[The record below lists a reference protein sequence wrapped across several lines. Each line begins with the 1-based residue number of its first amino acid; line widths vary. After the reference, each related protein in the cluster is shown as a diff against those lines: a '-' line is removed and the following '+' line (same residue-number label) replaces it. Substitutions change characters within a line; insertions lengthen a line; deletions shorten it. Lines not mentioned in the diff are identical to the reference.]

1 MRGVA
6 AYGCGVR
13 RGSTGGIGALL
24 VALSAGLA
32 VLAVLALSAVAA
44 PTALAASGSVS
55 GTVTGAPSN
64 APLAEVE
71 VCLWPFEDANTKEH
85 CAFSASDG
93 HYEIANV
100 DEGEYLVHFQPTRED
115 ENYVWGYYN
124 PDHMWP
130 PDHVAVGTGALTGI
144 DKELEEG
151 GSIEGQVT
159 DEAGGEPLAG
169 VMVCAGR
176 GWQGQEPRCASTDDE
191 GRFDVFGLVN
201 EEYRVEFSPE
211 KSGLQY
217 FGEYYDDQRIGNGYP
232 AQLVEVTVGNVT
244 TGINAALTPSVEIRG
259 AVTAGTEL
267 MPVSGMLVC
276 IAPPNS
282 FSGYSFDQ
290 ERHCNRTNNLGTY
303 AIRLIEKGEYK
314 VAFSLELREF
324 THYFPPYEP
333 EEDGY
338 PTRFWNEQE
347 SLWNANV
354 LTLGA
359 PSVVTGIDAH
369 FGPWPQASPP
379 PSESFL
385 MPLAT
390 CNVPR
395 LLGKTL
401 KAAKRRARRTDC
413 GIGHVRLRAGVS
425 KKGGKVVRQKPKADK
440 VKAAG
445 TKIAITLG

>member
-1 MRGVA
+1 MPLLDYIGDCLSYRGLA
-6 AYGCGVR
+6 FGWRA
-13 RGSTGGIGALL
+13 GGPAT
-24 VALSAGLA
+24 LA
-32 VLAVLALSAVAA
+32 VLAAFTVAA
-44 PTALAASGSVS
+44 PIALAATGSVS
-55 GTVTGAPSN
+55 GAVTGAPSN
-64 APLAEVE
+64 APVREVE
-71 VCLWPFEDANTKEH
+71 VCLWPFEDAHTKEH
-85 CAFSASDG
+85 CALSASDG

-100 DEGEYLVHFQPTRED
+100 DGGEYLVHFQPTRED
-115 ENYVWGYYN
+115 ENYVRGYYN

-130 PDHVAVGTGALTGI
+130 PDHVTVGTSALTGI

-159 DEAGGEPLAG
+159 EESGGEPLAG

-176 GWQGQEPRCASTDDE
+176 GWEGQEPRCASTDAD
-191 GRFDVFGLVN
+191 GQFDLFGLVN
-201 EEYRVEFSPE
+201 DEYRVEFSPE

-232 AQLVEVTVGNVT
+232 AKLVKVAVGNVT
-244 TGINAALTPSVEIRG
+244 TGIDATLTPSAEIRG
-259 AVTAGTEL
+259 AVTAGTDL
-267 MPVSGMLVC
+267 TPVSGMLVC

-290 ERHCNRTNNLGTY
+290 ERHCNRTNNSGTY
-303 AIRLIEKGEYK
+303 AIRLLEKGDYK

-338 PTRFWNEQE
+338 PTRFWDEQE
-347 SLWNANV
+347 SLWVANV

-359 PSVVTGIDAH
+359 PSVVTGINAH
-369 FGPWPQASPP
+369 FGPRPQASPP

-385 MPLAT
+385 MPPAR
-390 CNVPR
+390 CDVPK
-395 LLGKTL
+395 LFGKSL
-401 KAAKRRARRTDC
+401 KAAKKRARQSDC
-413 GIGHVRLRAGVS
+413 RIGHVKLRAGVS
-425 KKGGKVVRQKPKADK
+425 KKTGKVVRQKPKAGK